1 MRFTAAAYKGV
12 VPVLLL
18 TVIFQAGAPNSAYA
32 APPASK
38 DPDAITDITR
48 GKAISK
54 AYGIPS
60 NMLDGLLIFK
70 RPSKVRAILAQT
82 PRHPGDDDVR
92 QILLASCLAAG
103 EKYEEAV
110 SEFAKVKNID
120 SGSTYCLYLAA
131 RTYLEVGN
139 YARSIELANLGLKRG
154 KHSDFFEI
162 LAKCYSATKRY
173 DEAARNFEQVA
184 IRDPHRAHDKY
195 VLAANVMLRANKP
208 QQALYYAE
216 KAPLG
221 IPGEADCTTRLTRGL
236 CLEKLNRWADA
247 ITELSKAMAVCN
259 ESEAS
264 DKNVELA
271 NLCLCHCLQ
280 ERIICYE
287 KLGQKANAA
296 ADRKA
301 AEKLSRDLESDLIP
315 QGDK

>member
-1 MRFTAAAYKGV
+1 MRFTGAAYKSV

-18 TVIFQAGAPNSAYA
+18 TVIFQASTPDSASA
-32 APPASK
+32 APPVSK
-38 DPDAITDITR
+38 DPDAVVDLSR
-48 GKAISK
+48 GRAISK
-54 AYGIPS
+54 AYGIPA
-60 NMLDGLLIFK
+60 NMVDGFLIYK
-70 RPSKVRAILAQT
+70 NPSKARAILAQT

-92 QILLASCLAAG
+92 QIFLASCLAAG
-103 EKYEEAV
+103 EKYEEAA
-110 SEFAKVKNID
+110 SEYAKVKNIE
-120 SGSTYCLYLAA
+120 SGSTYCIYLAA

-154 KHSDFFEI
+154 KHGDFFEI
-162 LAKCYSATKRY
+162 LAKCYSATGRY

-184 IRDPHRAHDKY
+184 IKDPHRAHDKY

-208 QQALYYAE
+208 QDALNYAE

-221 IPGEADCTTRLTRGL
+221 VPGEADCTTRLTRAL
-236 CLEKLNRWADA
+236 CLKKLNRWADA
-247 ITELSKAMAVCN
+247 ITELTKAIAICKKTQAN
-259 ESEAS
+259 E
-264 DKNVELA
+264 KNVELA

-301 AEKLSRDLESDLIP
+301 AEKLSRDVESDLIP
-315 QGDK
+315 TGNK